1 MHAQGNLFLRFRQ
14 LYGHGCFP
22 PLVGLGG
29 FGVRMTTLH
38 RLVLTH
44 LPIRLAFAALAL
56 SLKLFRR
63 IQRHAARHTQ
73 RLARRSGRR
82 SERPVGRMPTAC
94 HRWAETMA
102 PLACCIP
109 LLLVS
114 RDGVGPSPRPSG
126 MRPHTGGV
134 WLSSVAEVAAFFV
147 PALAHGA
154 ASPLDIW
161 PLRVDTKTTLE
172 NRVKNDYI
180 FSSLAMS
187 KDFSLPME
195 FSGRVAL

>member
-1 MHAQGNLFLRFRQ
+1 MLTQALDTGADATHRGQRQQRGNAHFLR
-14 LYGHGCFP
+14 
-22 PLVGLGG
+22 VG
-29 FGVRMTTLH
+29 RNKS
-38 RLVLTH
+38 LT
-44 LPIRLAFAALAL
+44 PWRDWRAAEL
-56 SLKLFRR
+56 REC
-63 IQRHAARHTQ
+63 QRHAARHTQ
-73 RLARRSGRR
+73 RLARRSGRP

-114 RDGVGPSPRPSG
+114 RDGVGPSPAPLERV
-126 MRPHTGGV
+126 RTQEDV

-147 PALAHGA
+147 PALARGA

-161 PLRVDTKTTLE
+161 PLRVDTRTTLE